1 MNQSWRLINAP
12 GTNQK
17 SSVAKIIT
25 DNTLIL
31 NQTASAN
38 TYIIKSKTLK
48 IACTGLSEGFFVN
61 MKNTNVTNLTIT
73 ILTAVDDGDNQT
85 ITIPASQTIILYFDG
100 TSLVTY

>member
-1 MNQSWRLINAP
+1 MNQSWRLINTP

-25 DNTLIL
+25 DNTMIL
-31 NQTASAN
+31 NQTASGN

-61 MKNTNVTNLTIT
+61 MKNTNVTNLVVT